1 MPLGSAVRGLRPL
14 RTGAPAPRQLGVLP
28 IAWAILLMVLI
39 AGPWL
44 AGGYIFGTDSPG
56 QRRFDFPSTITSSYW
71 PQVVLAVVYRVVGG
85 EATGKLFVLA
95 ILFVAALTAYEAAP
109 VDGFIP
115 RAAAAGLYVMNPF
128 VYGRLHY
135 GQLFVL
141 AGYAVL
147 PWVTLRLRRLLLE
160 PGVAAAVVSAVSMV
174 LLGILSLHLFLVA
187 LVLAGA
193 LLLTHTV
200 AAKDRFAY
208 LRKSAPGLLI
218 AAGLTIAASSYW
230 LIPILIG
237 RGPAASVIA
246 GIGPGDLAAYAA
258 VPDQQLGLL
267 PNLLGLYGFWAEN
280 AGRFTSMK
288 AFVPAWPV
296 VLALLLVLGA
306 VGAISVFRK
315 RRDPLAPWVAGLL
328 IAALI
333 ALILEAGVSHP
344 LTTGLVTWLDAN
356 LPLYRGMRDAGKW
369 AALLA
374 LVYSQ
379 LIALGVAAILRWL
392 REQKR
397 APANAEWLV
406 AVASGLLVALPI
418 YYGNGL
424 LYGMHGEIA
433 PSQYPA
439 GWYAADQALAADGHP
454 DRALFLPWHE
464 YMALSFVRNQN
475 SVVASPAPSFFSI
488 PVLASTD
495 PEVAGVAPP
504 SDPDQAAISD
514 LVAAGSQGQWSQV
527 LAAHKIKYVL
537 LAREVD
543 WSSYGYLDSQPALV
557 RVGDYGTIVLYR
569 NSLVH

>member
-1 MPLGSAVRGLRPL
+1 MPLSSAVRGLRPL
-14 RTGAPAPRQLGVLP
+14 RTGVPAAPQLGVLP
-28 IAWAILLMVLI
+28 IAWAILLTLLI

-95 ILFVAALTAYEAAP
+95 VLFVATLTAYEAAP

-115 RAAAAGLYVMNPF
+115 RAAAAAIYVMNPF
-128 VYGRLHY
+128 VFGRLHY

-147 PWVTLRLRRLLLE
+147 PWVALRLRRLLLE
-160 PGVAAAVVSAVSMV
+160 PGVTAAVVSAVSMV
-174 LLGILSLHLFLVA
+174 LLGILSLHLFLIA
-187 LVLAGA
+187 TVLAGA
-193 LLLTHTV
+193 LLLTHTI

-208 LRKSAPGLLI
+208 LRKSAPGLLL

-246 GIGPGDLAAYAA
+246 GIGAGDLAAYAA

-296 VLALLLVLGA
+296 VLALLLVVGA
-306 VGAISVFRK
+306 MGAISVFRK

-344 LTTGLVTWLDAN
+344 LTSGLVTWLDAN

-379 LIALGVAAILRWL
+379 IGALGVAAILLWL
-392 REQKR
+392 RERKR
-397 APANAEWLV
+397 APANTEWLV
-406 AVASGLLVALPI
+406 AVASGLLLALPI

-424 LYGMHGEIA
+424 LYGMHGEIV
-433 PSQYPA
+433 PSQYPQ
-439 GWYAADQALAADGHP
+439 GWYAADQALAADSHP

-504 SDPDQAAISD
+504 SDPDQTAISD
-514 LVAAGSQGQWSQV
+514 LIAEGSQGNWAQV

-543 WSSYGYLDSQPALV
+543 WSSYAYLDSQPALV
-557 RVGDYGTIVLYR
+557 RIGDYGTIVLYR
-569 NSLVH
+569 NSLVR